1 MQLNRIVRFHKVL
14 ADVTRIRILSVLAE
28 GPLSGV
34 EIADKIGITTATVS
48 FHMKKLREA
57 HLVYE
62 RRDKNT
68 IFFELDWKTLKQDS
82 MSIVRMLEENVKGEG
97 VEYMNVQSDEKGED
111 INNRSKDSPA
121 QIVANF
127 FTKEGNLKN
136 IPAQKK
142 KKLLVLEKLM
152 DGIEIGRVYDE
163 KEINQHILQ
172 FHEDYATI
180 RREWIINRFMHR
192 ENGLYTRNPKE
203 MWVTIE

>member
-1 MQLNRIVRFHKVL
+1 MQMNRIVRFHKAM
-14 ADVTRIRILSVLAE
+14 ADVTRIRILSVLAN
-28 GPLSGV
+28 GRLSGT
-34 EIADKIGITTATVS
+34 EIAEKVGITTATVS
-48 FHMKKLREA
+48 HHMKKLREA

-68 IFFELDWKTLKQDS
+68 IYFELDMKTLKQDS
-82 MSIVRMLEENVKGEG
+82 LAIVSMLDEYAKGGRASMESNQTDRRANSSRDR
-97 VEYMNVQSDEKGED
+97 VVD
-111 INNRSKDSPA
+111 
-121 QIVANF
+121 NF
-127 FTKEGNLKN
+127 FTKDGRLKN
-136 IPAQKK
+136 IPSQMK
-142 KKLLVLEKLM
+142 KKLIVLEKLM
-152 DGIEIGRVYDE
+152 EGIESGRVYEE